1 MGVEEAAQA
10 LQEAND
16 IVRLR
21 IQRDDS
27 FIGNDIVRLRIQRD
41 DGLIGNEYRGM
52 IA

>member
-1 MGVEEAAQA
+1 MAVDNLRTNHVGVEEAAQA

-27 FIGNDIVRLRIQRD
+27 FIGNDIVRV
-41 DGLIGNEYRGM
+41 
-52 IA
+52 IAS